1 MVISVL
7 TIGRRRPTE
16 SDRRCLIDIRED
28 LHRPTEANL
37 RIELR
42 NLDLEHS
49 GQIQPR
55 VDTQKNYK
63 ERTIVTFIPI
73 IDKRRPTEF

>member
-1 MVISVL
+1 MIPVL

-42 NLDLEHS
+42 DPDLGAPEPIESEARYPEEPQGANHS
-49 GQIQPR
+49 
-55 VDTQKNYK
+55 DLHTNN
-63 ERTIVTFIPI
+63 
-73 IDKRRPTEF
+73 